1 MIPIWNKIKGQ
12 ATNIAYQIND
22 ALDAFSNVI
31 SKLLPKDGS
40 EPMTGNLDM
49 NGKQILN
56 VDGIFVTGTS
66 GNIASADA
74 LNQAVDA
81 ASTSAN
87 DAHLWAT
94 SPEDSRVT
102 DSQGKSGYSAL
113 HYSDK
118 AEQHANSAQVSASN
132 AATSEANALSYL
144 NDFKGRY
151 YGAYSS
157 DPATDPLGNPIDTGD
172 VYYNTTENKLKYWT
186 GSAWGYWGQDADTV
200 DGYHAGNSSG
210 QIPINNGAL
219 NTNLNADNVDGFHA
233 SLTPSANTIV
243 PLNSSGILDL
253 STTYIKS
260 DAYTFR
266 KVDLT
271 NATSD
276 YMLQVGEEAIINFTN
291 ATSVPLHIATQ
302 SGTYYE
308 CHLVCSN
315 TGGTSGGTSGGI
327 YLNPNN
333 TTYSNSFVY
342 AYVFRASRAQGSDYI
357 TYSAFRCGWGFVSS
371 AFYITNF
378 VQYKNV
384 KGIYDTYGTIGSYPQ
399 LFIFSTDWRDTTTPW
414 TSLGTIT
421 FPQVT
426 SGYTIVR
433 RIK

>member
-22 ALDAFSNVI
+22 ALDAFSNVM

-87 DAHLWAT
+87 DAHSWAT
-94 SPEDSRVT
+94 SPEDSQVT

-113 HYSDK
+113 HYSNK

-186 GSAWGYWGQDADTV
+186 GSTWDYWSQNADTL
-200 DGYHAGNSSG
+200 DGYHAGNASG
-210 QIPINNGAL
+210 NIPISNGTV
-219 NTNLNADNVDGFHA
+219 NTNLNADTVDGFDT
-233 SLTPSANTIV
+233 SQTPAPNVIV
-243 PLNSSGILDL
+243 PLDANGVLDL
-253 STTYIKS
+253 SATYVRS
-260 DAYTFR
+260 NVYTFR
-266 KVDLT
+266 RVDLT

-276 YMLQVGEEAIINFTN
+276 YMLQVGEEAYISFSNT
-291 ATSVPLHIATQ
+291 TSVPLRIATQ

-315 TGGTSGGTSGGI
+315 TGGTSGGANAPV

-333 TTYSNSFVY
+333 TTYSNSFLYVEVY
-342 AYVFRASRAQGSDYI
+342 RNTSNLGSNYF
-357 TYSAFRCGWGFVSS
+357 TYSAFRVGAVFTSS
-371 AFYITNF
+371 VFYVTNF

-384 KGIYDTYGTIGSYPQ
+384 KGIYDEYGLSYDYPG
-399 LFIFSTDWRDTTTPW
+399 LIIFSTDWRDTTTLW

-421 FPQVT
+421 FPQSS
-426 SGYTIVR
+426 SGYILVR
-433 RIK
+433 RLV